1 MHKSP
6 AIILSSHCQR
16 LFRILF
22 VLTIALP
29 AFSQSDL
36 PLDSLLMQLKQNVD
50 PANRGQLLNNI
61 SYAYY
66 YYKVDSTY
74 HYARLAEEE
83 GIAHSDTS
91 VIARA
96 LSLQGSAAISVS
108 NISEAIRKTEQSLNL
123 ALSINDSNNIAIA
136 SNNLALI
143 DMDGGDTQ
151 QALSRFQQSLDYT
164 TTDTLGRIYTLK
176 NIALLYARSG
186 NDEASEKYMNQA
198 LQEARTSKDPRML
211 QTVFYTE
218 GKIAMEDS
226 TKLDSA
232 LFSFEKAI
240 AISKEHHDINS
251 EIHGLLNIG
260 VIHRDVGR
268 QERSQQ
274 AFRKV
279 VELSEKN
286 NYLFG
291 VFYGQMGL
299 ATSYLEEKAFDKAQ
313 EAIQRTPTDFPLS
326 LSDKLAYH
334 ELLGQYYRE
343 TGRFQQA
350 LAEQDSV
357 FFFKDS
363 LTSAQKQQELIRL
376 EVKYEVEEKNRTN
389 KILAL
394 EKQQAEERV
403 ISQRR
408 LGILVFV
415 LLLFLLL
422 TTLFY
427 LWQRRKFSKELEKQ
441 VAIQTRQL
449 QQANKELE
457 HSNKELERFTYI
469 ASHDLKEPLR
479 NIISFTTLLERKK
492 ELWEGQKDAQD
503 FFGHIKRSAHQMH
516 TLIQDVLAYAQ
527 VRTGN
532 QSSQLVRVELDE
544 IMDQVEAAL
553 QQKIEEKNAL
563 ILRENLTAVEGTHHH
578 LYVILKNFVDN
589 GLKYNKSEQPK
600 VIVRQMLKADKTV
613 LLVID
618 NGIGIPEEFKPKV
631 FDMFYRLHDR
641 SEYEGTGMGLAIV
654 HRLASSLN
662 ATLEIQNR
670 PEGGTIFTIQFPN

>member
-1 MHKSP
+1 
-6 AIILSSHCQR
+6 
-16 LFRILF
+16 
-22 VLTIALP
+22 
-29 AFSQSDL
+29 
-36 PLDSLLMQLKQNVD
+36 
-50 PANRGQLLNNI
+50 
-61 SYAYY
+61 
-66 YYKVDSTY
+66 
-74 HYARLAEEE
+74 
-83 GIAHSDTS
+83 
-91 VIARA
+91 
-96 LSLQGSAAISVS
+96 
-108 NISEAIRKTEQSLNL
+108 
-123 ALSINDSNNIAIA
+123 
-136 SNNLALI
+136 
-143 DMDGGDTQ
+143 
-151 QALSRFQQSLDYT
+151 
-164 TTDTLGRIYTLK
+164 
-176 NIALLYARSG
+176 
-186 NDEASEKYMNQA
+186 
-198 LQEARTSKDPRML
+198 
-211 QTVFYTE
+211 
-218 GKIAMEDS
+218 
-226 TKLDSA
+226 
-232 LFSFEKAI
+232 
-240 AISKEHHDINS
+240 
-251 EIHGLLNIG
+251 
-260 VIHRDVGR
+260 
-268 QERSQQ
+268 
-274 AFRKV
+274 
-279 VELSEKN
+279 
-286 NYLFG
+286 
-291 VFYGQMGL
+291 
-299 ATSYLEEKAFDKAQ
+299 
-313 EAIQRTPTDFPLS
+313 
-326 LSDKLAYH
+326 LAYH